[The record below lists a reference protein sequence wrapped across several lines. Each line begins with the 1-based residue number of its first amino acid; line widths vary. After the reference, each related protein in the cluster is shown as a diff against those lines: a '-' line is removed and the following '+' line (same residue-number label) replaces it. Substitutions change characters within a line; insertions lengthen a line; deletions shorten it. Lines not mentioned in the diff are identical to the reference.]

1 MLYSEFVEGTGCKE
15 NMHNFKVYRD
25 LEVMYINSNL
35 TKEQIYEYGKKLVD
49 NDVKECRFHP
59 LPWLVVA
66 DVPGDAASYVA
77 AAFMIK
83 ETAETYVEHF
93 RKFGNNR
100 VVHKSDLYNEY
111 TVIEGKYA
119 CD

>member
-15 NMHNFKVYRD
+15 NMHNFKVYED
-25 LEVMYINSNL
+25 LEVMYDNSNL

-49 NDVKECRFHP
+49 NDIKECRYHL
-59 LPWLVVA
+59 LPWLVVC
-66 DVPGDAASYVA
+66 DIPGNAASYVA

-83 ETAETYVEHF
+83 DAAETYVEHF
-93 RKFGNNR
+93 RKIGDYR

-111 TVIEGKYA
+111 TVIEDRDA
-119 CD
+119 SN

>member
-1 MLYSEFVEGTGCKE
+1 MLYSEFIEGTGCKAS
-15 NMHNFKVYRD
+15 MHNFKVFQN
-25 LEVMYINSNL
+25 LEVMYNNSNL

-49 NDVKECRFHP
+49 NNIKECRFHP

-83 ETAETYVEHF
+83 EAAENYVNEF
-93 RKFGNNR
+93 RKNVGYR
-100 VVHKSDLYNEY
+100 VIHHDDIGNEY
-111 TVIEGKYA
+111 TVIEDA
-119 CD
+119 I

>member
-1 MLYSEFVEGTGCKE
+1 MLYSEFIAGTGCK
-15 NMHNFKVYRD
+15 NTSHNFRVYKD
-25 LEVMYINSNL
+25 LEIMYDNSGI

-49 NDVKECRFHP
+49 NDVRECRFHP

-83 ETAETYVEHF
+83 EAAESYVNEF
-93 RKFGNNR
+93 RKIGGYR
-100 VVHKSDLYNEY
+100 VIHHDNIGTEY
-111 TVIEGKYA
+111 TLIE
-119 CD
+119 DNL

>member
-1 MLYSEFVEGTGCKE
+1 MLFSEFIAGTGCKATR
-15 NMHNFKVYRD
+15 HNFKVYED
-25 LEVMYINSNL
+25 LEVMYDNSRI

-49 NDVKECRFHP
+49 NDVKECRFHE

-83 ETAETYVEHF
+83 EAAETYVGEF
-93 RKFGNNR
+93 RNYGNYR
-100 VVHKSDLYNEY
+100 VLHKSDLNTEY
-111 TVIEGKYA
+111 TVIE
-119 CD
+119 DPI